1 MEVSKNF
8 TPLRESAKI
17 SPRSIFLG
25 RMNDFRREE
34 ARTVTRE
41 AMEKLHKALETMP
54 TESDEVDAPV
64 GKLLSFDY

>member
-1 MEVSKNF
+1 
-8 TPLRESAKI
+8 
-17 SPRSIFLG
+17 
-25 RMNDFRREE
+25 MNEFRREE

-64 GKLLSFDY
+64 GKLPSFGY